1 MKNIA
6 LKKLLSLLVVT
17 VCILTFTYGC
27 GGPTTATVPPETTP
41 APAAEVAPEAEA
53 PAEVPEVAEEEPAP
67 AEPTEVA
74 EEEPAPA
81 EPTEVAEEEPTP
93 AEPTEV
99 AEEEPAPAEATEVA
113 VAPEPAAAAAPE
125 TYTVKMGTDN
135 GQLKFD
141 PSVLTIKPG
150 DTVKWV
156 MNKIGPH
163 NVIVEGNESLSHKNM
178 LMSAGSSYTST
189 FDEPGKYS
197 YYCAPHRGAGMVGK
211 INVEAAS

>member
-41 APAAEVAPEAEA
+41 APAAEVAPE
-53 PAEVPEVAEEEPAP
+53 PES
-67 AEPTEVA
+67 
-74 EEEPAPA
+74 
-81 EPTEVAEEEPTP
+81 P

-113 VAPEPAAAAAPE
+113 EEEPTPAEPTEVPVASEPAAAADAG

-135 GQLKFD
+135 GQLKFE
-141 PSVLTIKPG
+141 PSTLTIKAG
-150 DTVKWV
+150 ETVKWV
-156 MNKIGPH
+156 MNNIGPH
-163 NVIVEGNESLSHKNM
+163 NVVFDDAESLTHKKM
-178 LMSAGSSYTST
+178 LMAKGSSYTST
-189 FDEPGKYS
+189 FDEVGEYS
-197 YYCAPHRGAGMVGK
+197 YYCAPHRGAGMGGT
-211 INVEAAS
+211 IIVEAGS

>member
-27 GGPTTATVPPETTP
+27 AGETTATVPPETTP
-41 APAAEVAPEAEA
+41 PPAAEVVQEVES
-53 PAEVPEVAEEEPAP
+53 PAET
-67 AEPTEVA
+67 TEVA

-81 EPTEVAEEEPTP
+81 ETTEVAEEEPLP
-93 AEPTEV
+93 AEATEV

-113 VAPEPAAAAAPE
+113 EEEPATAEATEVAAAPEAAAPGASE

-135 GQLKFD
+135 GQLKFE
-141 PSVLTIKPG
+141 PSFLTIKQG
-150 DTVKWV
+150 DTIEWV

-163 NVIVEGNESLSHKNM
+163 NVIVDGAPSISHKNM
-178 LMSAGSSYTST
+178 LMAPGSSYTST
-189 FDEPGKYS
+189 FDEAGSYS
-197 YYCAPHRGAGMVGK
+197 FYCAPHRGAGMKGK
-211 INVEAAS
+211 VIVEAAS